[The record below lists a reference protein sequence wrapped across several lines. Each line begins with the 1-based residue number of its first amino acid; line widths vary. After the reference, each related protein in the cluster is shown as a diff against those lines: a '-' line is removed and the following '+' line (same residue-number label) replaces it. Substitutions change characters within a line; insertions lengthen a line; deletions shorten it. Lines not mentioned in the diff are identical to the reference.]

1 MLETAV
7 MGWSVYTIKTIK
19 YTTQAEDLDDAISG
33 LGSNFRNKML
43 MLDDALSKVVSAN
56 WKEKKIGIGI
66 GTVSIVISQDY
77 VLLKIAFTRYQ

>member
-1 MLETAV
+1 
-7 MGWSVYTIKTIK
+7 
-19 YTTQAEDLDDAISG
+19 
-33 LGSNFRNKML
+33 